1 MLVWRLHGVPCIP
14 PFQEQGRLC
23 SELASRFVSMNTY
36 IHSVFLCTHGGTFLV
51 LVWLGTA
58 PDCLS

>member
-36 IHSVFLCTHGGTFLV
+36 IHSICFSVHTWRHLPCVEGLAGHS
-51 LVWLGTA
+51 A
-58 PDCLS
+58 